1 MTAEGIVGHWSG
13 EKDPKRNPTAPKGG
27 GNWQSFQ
34 RLDAKPKSH
43 VLHFETLNLFDL
55 TLQPGGS
62 GRGAKAEPSIELYAR
77 GIAAQKQSV
86 LTVRRPGKQLFQEQL
101 KFLRDY
107 FDLRVDRLPEIHTQ
121 LGDMLSFYGAIGFLN
136 AQRSKWSM
144 LLLEAV
150 DSVTTTLEMRVK
162 HHFSC
167 PRPIDFTTKVQP
179 IIQTPSHS
187 SYPSGHATEAFAMA
201 TVLAALMSQAE
212 DAAQG
217 FDELPML
224 FRVAER
230 IAVNRTV
237 AGVHF
242 PVDSAHGALLGI
254 AIAEVI
260 IAHCLGGRD
269 IHRRKVEGA
278 DWKDKEGGALD
289 FTLSELAD
297 VLGKKN
303 AHGVSRVGGP
313 LAIEGAQKGALL
325 QELWV
330 RAKGEWA

>member
-1 MTAEGIVGHWSG
+1 M
-13 EKDPKRNPTAPKGG
+13 PRGG
-27 GNWQSFQ
+27 GNWQSFE

-43 VLHFETLNLFDL
+43 VLHFETLDLFNLVL
-55 TLQPGGS
+55 HPGGS
-62 GRGAKAEPSIELYAR
+62 AAGDKSNPSIALLTNGLTEEN
-77 GIAAQKQSV
+77 QPV
-86 LTVRRPGKQLFQEQL
+86 LAVTRPNQEFFHGQL
-101 KFLRDY
+101 KYLRDY

-136 AQRSKWSM
+136 AQRSKWTM
-144 LLLEAV
+144 MLLEAV
-150 DSVTTTLEMRVK
+150 DNATTTLEMRVK

-179 IIQTPSHS
+179 VIQTPSHS
-187 SYPSGHATEAFAMA
+187 SYPSGHATEAFALA
-201 TVLAALMSQAE
+201 TMLAALMSQAE
-212 DAAQG
+212 NAQQG
-217 FDELPML
+217 LNEQPML
-224 FRVAER
+224 YRVAER

-269 IHRRKVEGA
+269 IVSRDVEGSA
-278 DWKDKEGGALD
+278 WTGAGGASSD
-289 FTLSELAD
+289 FTLTELGR
-297 VLGKKN
+297 VLN
-303 AHGVSRVGGP
+303 ANGTVHGVSPRANAP
-313 LAIEGAQKGALL
+313 LSIAGAGKGSLL
-325 QELWV
+325 QELWS